1 MRIGNNPN
9 KDIVQQKSNYTH
21 QVIIPVYI
29 PNQEGYFKDAFRIFD
44 LCLTSL
50 FETTHHKTY
59 ITIINNGSC
68 KEVKAYLETLFLQGN
83 IQELLHTSNIG
94 KFNAILK
101 GLVGNDMELVTIS
114 DADVMFLSNWQV
126 ETVKIFE
133 QLPKAGVVGLTPQF
147 KMFESHCGNLICDNL
162 FNKKL
167 RFISVKNKEAL
178 IRFYDS
184 LGWKRDYNQDHLNH
198 VLGLKISP
206 NFKVLIGSGHFVAT
220 YKKDVFKNITSFSE
234 YKLGGDSE
242 IYIDKLPLKKDYW
255 RLTTYD
261 NFAYHMGNTYEN
273 WMSEIKF
280 NSLEKDL
287 QTNFKIRNA
296 NSHFSYFIKN
306 RLLPKIIFN
315 KNIIILFFIW
325 KKLPKNIAKNY
336 HNFK

>member
-9 KDIVQQKSNYTH
+9 KDIVQPKSDYYH
-21 QVIIPVYI
+21 QVIVPVYI
-29 PNQEGYFKDAFRIFD
+29 PNQEGYFKDALRILE

-50 FETTHHKTY
+50 FETKHHKTY

-68 KEVKAYLETLFLQGN
+68 KEVKVYLETLFLQGN
-83 IQELLHTSNIG
+83 IQELMHTPNIG

-101 GLVGNDMELVTIS
+101 GLVGNDMELVTIA
-114 DADVMFLSNWQV
+114 DADVMFLNNWQI

-147 KMFESHCGNLICDNL
+147 KMFESYCGNVIYDNL
-162 FNKKL
+162 FNRKL
-167 RFISVKNKEAL
+167 RFIPVKNREAL

-184 LGWKRDYNQDHLNH
+184 LGWKRDYNKDFLNH
-198 VLGLKISP
+198 IFGLKISSD
-206 NFKVLIGSGHFVAT
+206 FKVLIGAGHFVAT
-220 YKKDVFKNITSFSE
+220 YKKDVFKNINSFSQ

-242 IYIDKLPLKKDYW
+242 IYLDKLPLKKDYW

-273 WMSEIKF
+273 WMSEVKF
-280 NSLEKDL
+280 NSLATDLPKNFEKRK
-287 QTNFKIRNA
+287 T
-296 NSHFSYFIKN
+296 NSHFLYFIKN

-315 KNIIILFFIW
+315 KNIIGLFFTW
-325 KKLPKNIAKNY
+325 KKLPKNIAKKYQNLQ
-336 HNFK
+336 